1 MQFSKNLMLKDI
13 NCSMI
18 DNFQS
23 MENRQ
28 WKLYRLFKTSLE
40 SLMDMVYTFICVHVH
55 TYTRHR
61 ILEKS

>member
-1 MQFSKNLMLKDI
+1 MQFSKHLMLKDI

-23 MENRQ
+23 MENGQ

-40 SLMDMVYTFICVHVH
+40 TLMDMVYTFICVHVY
-55 TYTRHR
+55 TYTRHG

>member
-1 MQFSKNLMLKDI
+1 MQFSKHLMLKDI

-40 SLMDMVYTFICVHVH
+40 TLNGHGIYVYMCSRAHLH
-55 TYTRHR
+55 EAWNTR
-61 ILEKS
+61 KS